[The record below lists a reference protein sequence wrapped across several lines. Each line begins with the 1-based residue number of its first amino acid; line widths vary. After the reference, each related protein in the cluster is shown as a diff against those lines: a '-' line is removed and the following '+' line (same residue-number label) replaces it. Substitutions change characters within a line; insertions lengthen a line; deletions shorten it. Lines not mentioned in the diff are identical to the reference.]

1 MCVNACLV
9 CVSGFINS
17 QAPGQLTRCDYNF
30 SFLVWQSRKSC
41 SYKEILVRN
50 VLPAV
55 KISYPYAEKV
65 IETPVVLLGSL
76 RNHNADDE
84 DNIS

>member
-1 MCVNACLV
+1 MHALF
-9 CVSGFINS
+9 VSVVS
-17 QAPGQLTRCDYNF
+17 LRARHQAN

-76 RNHNADDE
+76 RNHDADDE